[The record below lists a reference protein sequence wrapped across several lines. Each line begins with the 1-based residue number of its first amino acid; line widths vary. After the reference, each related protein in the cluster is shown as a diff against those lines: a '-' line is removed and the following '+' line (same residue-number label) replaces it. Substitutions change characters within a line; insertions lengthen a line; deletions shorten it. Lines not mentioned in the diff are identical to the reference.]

1 MEHKIIAVV
10 GCCGAGKSVA
20 TTEFVNAGFTRI
32 YFGDVTFKE
41 MQKRGLEINPENERK
56 VREDLRKSGD
66 LSIYAKLIEPDIKK
80 ALETNNVV
88 LESLYAWSEYKYLK
102 EIYKD
107 KLQILA
113 IVTNR
118 ENRIKRLCKR
128 EFRPLTKD
136 EVITRDYA
144 QIEKLEQ
151 GGPIAHADYYI
162 VNNGGEKAFIK
173 KVDKFIEKFLSE

>member
-1 MEHKIIAVV
+1 MGNKIIAVV

-20 TTEFVNAGFTRI
+20 TEQFVNTGFKRI

-41 MQKRGLEINPENERK
+41 MKKRGLEINPENERI

-66 LSIYAKLIEPDIKK
+66 LSIYAKLIEPDISEAVKK
-80 ALETNNVV
+80 NNVV

-102 EIYKD
+102 EKYGD
-107 KLQILA
+107 QLEILA

-118 ENRIKRLCKR
+118 KNRIKRLSKR
-128 EFRPLTKD
+128 DFRPLTKE
-136 EVITRDYA
+136 EVLTRDYA

-162 VNNGGEKAFIK
+162 LNNGSQKAFIN
-173 KVDKFIEKFLSE
+173 KVDKFINKLLNN